1 MKEVVIVSACRT
13 AIGAF
18 GGSLKDSHTYRIGS
32 AVMREAIQRAIRWSK
47 TFKDCWLKE
56 MTGGKRHDKYPEWQ
70 ASIDEMY
77 EHGAKVEDVRLCFMD
92 AKALAENALSRNRA

>member
-1 MKEVVIVSACRT
+1 MDDRLDPNTRFDQALEDPK
-13 AIGAF
+13 
-18 GGSLKDSHTYRIGS
+18 
-32 AVMREAIQRAIRWSK
+32 MREAIQRAIRWSK

-77 EHGAKVEDVRLCFMD
+77 EHGAKVEDVRQCFMD
-92 AKALAENALSRNRA
+92 AKALAENASERNRA